1 MSMRDDFQP
10 ERGSAT
16 GKDGSGKSG
25 LKSQI
30 SSAASTAKDQVSSVA
45 AKAKEQVSSVAST
58 AKEQIASVA
67 AVAKEQAGTFIDP
80 MKEKA
85 LNMVEEKKQTGV
97 EQIGKVAQAVHAA
110 ASQIEREIPQAA
122 TYIHRAAEG
131 LEQASQAISNRSVG
145 DMVDYVEDFARRN
158 PAAFFGS
165 TVLAG
170 FVLSR
175 FLKSSSERR
184 AELRG
189 PDGTRP
195 AQQYGGMGSQSA
207 MGGDGA

>member
-1 MSMRDDFQP
+1 MTMKDDFP
-10 ERGSAT
+10 TERGAN

-30 SSAASTAKDQVSSVA
+30 SSATSTAKEQVSSVA
-45 AKAKEQVSSVAST
+45 AKAKEQVSSLAST
-58 AKEQIASVA
+58 AKEQVASVA
-67 AVAKEQAGTFIDP
+67 AVAKEQAGAYIEP
-80 MKEKA
+80 LKEKA
-85 LNMVEEKKQTGV
+85 LNLAEEKKQTGI
-97 EQIGKVAQAVHAA
+97 EQIGRVAQAVHAA

-131 LEQASQAISNRSVG
+131 LEQASTAISNRSVG

-165 TVLAG
+165 TILAG

-184 AELRG
+184 AEMRG

-195 AQQYGGMGSQSA
+195 TQQYGSMTGQSM

>member
-1 MSMRDDFQP
+1 MTMKDDFQP

-30 SSAASTAKDQVSSVA
+30 SSAASKAKDQVSSA
-45 AKAKEQVSSVAST
+45 AST
-58 AKEQIASVA
+58 AKEQIASAA
-67 AVAKEQAGTFIDP
+67 AVAKEQAGAFIEP

-85 LNMVEEKKQTGV
+85 LNMAEEKKQTGV
-97 EQIGKVAQAVHAA
+97 DQIGRVAQAVHAA

-145 DMVDYVEDFARRN
+145 DMVDYVEDFARRH

-175 FLKSSSERR
+175 FIKSSSERR
-184 AELRG
+184 AQMRG

-195 AQQYGGMGSQSA
+195 SQQYGHQSGA
-207 MGGDGA
+207 SMMGGDGA